1 MLRERAAQGP
11 GWHEPGQPAGLPAHW
26 AAGAIPPPP
35 QADPREAFVAAGL
48 AWVTPHVLRETVAI
62 LMDHAS
68 LSSRAAAGQLG
79 HANAS
84 MTTDIDF
91 GPEALD
97 DRAGARDARDVDL
110 PHQQEAPER
119 SPHCGSFGGR
129 RVTMQTAA
137 MITQRRSAAL
147 NP

>member
-1 MLRERAAQGP
+1 MLRGRAAQGP

-26 AAGAIPPPP
+26 AADAIPPPP

-91 GPEALD
+91 GRKPSTTGPVPETLETSTC
-97 DRAGARDARDVDL
+97 RTSRKRRNGPRTAGPLAA
-110 PHQQEAPER
+110 
-119 SPHCGSFGGR
+119 GG
-129 RVTMQTAA
+129 
-137 MITQRRSAAL
+137 
-147 NP
+147 